1 MDLACL
7 RSTKTAEKQTH
18 LNKQNLQNP
27 KCKKEGQDGW
37 GQPKRKCNIRLER
50 ERERDSR
57 LSQNIDRVYS
67 LTHSLTYL
75 SFFLKLR
82 LIDSTDHQQ
91 NSRREET
98 KKHHRPQNRLS
109 VCLSL
114 EKRARGGG
122 GGGEGKRGGG

>member
-18 LNKQNLQNP
+18 LKKQNLQNP

-50 ERERDSR
+50 GRERDSR

-67 LTHSLTYL
+67 LTHVP
-75 SFFLKLR
+75 FFFSQAP
-82 LIDSTDHQQ
+82 IDRQHRSPTKQQEGRNQKAPPST
-91 NSRREET
+91 
-98 KKHHRPQNRLS
+98 KPA

-122 GGGEGKRGGG
+122 GGGGGEGKRGGG